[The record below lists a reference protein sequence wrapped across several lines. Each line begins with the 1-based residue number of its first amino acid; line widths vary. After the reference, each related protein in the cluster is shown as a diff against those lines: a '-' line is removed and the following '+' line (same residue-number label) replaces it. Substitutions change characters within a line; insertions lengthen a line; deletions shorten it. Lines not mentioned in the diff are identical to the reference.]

1 MRRLRRNLRLE
12 GDGTDLNGLEAKQV
26 VYRGARDAVVP
37 AMRAMVRRKRELDH
51 ALADHDH
58 TPLDR
63 STRRALKTI
72 REEFSNKWGVPHTP
86 WKNWTTPDLELF
98 ALRAHR
104 RLSANLD
111 LAARVDSRIAEA
123 DDGTACGLYY
133 FLLRCDD
140 LTLFELEVI
149 RLEMFGED
157 AVGPEPVDDL
167 PKAVGTFLW
176 LFALLYPL
184 WLTLQFAQRLDQE
197 GATGK
202 KMKRAWFYSTVQFIC
217 FSFLTIEPMVI
228 LITMI
233 VVPLAVRDKLL
244 FLENPRNRHLPFRA
258 AAPVDPSALVSYEK
272 VLAFDRLGLPEPRRL
287 KHMRDD
293 AVKAAAHRAHDE
305 GETKEIEE
313 VKHRIFHS
321 QKVEEAEFVLH
332 ATKEMKAWLATLHK
346 HEDNERKE
354 NAKFRAKGGS
364 CTLWRGQALTRVAST
379 IAFHPAW
386 YQPVWKSFLG
396 DDAAALARPERR
408 GTGTST
414 PSSRHRV
421 DGVEDDATIQHERAV
436 KFDFHTG
443 TSFLCRSSASCCC
456 GRRRSRGIPF

>member
-1 MRRLRRNLRLE
+1 M
-12 GDGTDLNGLEAKQV
+12 
-26 VYRGARDAVVP
+26 
-37 AMRAMVRRKRELDH
+37 
-51 ALADHDH
+51 
-58 TPLDR
+58 
-63 STRRALKTI
+63 
-72 REEFSNKWGVPHTP
+72 
-86 WKNWTTPDLELF
+86 
-98 ALRAHR
+98 
-104 RLSANLD
+104 
-111 LAARVDSRIAEA
+111 
-123 DDGTACGLYY
+123 
-133 FLLRCDD
+133 
-140 LTLFELEVI
+140 
-149 RLEMFGED
+149 EMFGED

-217 FSFLTIEPMVI
+217 FSILTIEPMVV

-272 VLAFDRLGLPEPRRL
+272 VLALDRLGLPEPRRL

-321 QKVEEAEFVLH
+321 QKV
-332 ATKEMKAWLATLHK
+332 
-346 HEDNERKE
+346 DR
-354 NAKFRAKGGS
+354 
-364 CTLWRGQALTRVAST
+364 
-379 IAFHPAW
+379 
-386 YQPVWKSFLG
+386 SFLN
-396 DDAAALARPERR
+396 RVSEF
-408 GTGTST
+408 TS
-414 PSSRHRV
+414 SV
-421 DGVEDDATIQHERAV
+421 G
-436 KFDFHTG
+436 K
-443 TSFLCRSSASCCC
+443 
-456 GRRRSRGIPF
+456 

>member
-1 MRRLRRNLRLE
+1 VLR
-12 GDGTDLNGLEAKQV
+12 
-26 VYRGARDAVVP
+26 
-37 AMRAMVRRKRELDH
+37 
-51 ALADHDH
+51 
-58 TPLDR
+58 
-63 STRRALKTI
+63 
-72 REEFSNKWGVPHTP
+72 
-86 WKNWTTPDLELF
+86 
-98 ALRAHR
+98 
-104 RLSANLD
+104 
-111 LAARVDSRIAEA
+111 
-123 DDGTACGLYY
+123 
-133 FLLRCDD
+133 
-140 LTLFELEVI
+140 
-149 RLEMFGED
+149 
-157 AVGPEPVDDL
+157 
-167 PKAVGTFLW
+167 
-176 LFALLYPL
+176 
-184 WLTLQFAQRLDQE
+184 
-197 GATGK
+197 
-202 KMKRAWFYSTVQFIC
+202 
-217 FSFLTIEPMVI
+217 
-228 LITMI
+228 
-233 VVPLAVRDKLL
+233 
-244 FLENPRNRHLPFRA
+244 
-258 AAPVDPSALVSYEK
+258 
-272 VLAFDRLGLPEPRRL
+272 VLARGVLGLLTRTFDFRTG
-287 KHMRDD
+287 
-293 AVKAAAHRAHDE
+293 AHDE

-421 DGVEDDATIQHERAV
+421 GGVEDDATIQHERAV